1 MTERTGAGK
10 VVSME
15 MGEAPL
21 GLRDEGV
28 GFEIERR
35 SKLTHGNVLL
45 EGGGEDGGGDVDLRM

>member
-1 MTERTGAGK
+1 VTERTGAGK

-28 GFEIERR
+28 GFEKE
-35 SKLTHGNVLL
+35 GN
-45 EGGGEDGGGDVDLRM
+45 